1 MESSVSR
8 QRSPSELVIHTLY
21 EITSHYDAGFE
32 SQVQELIQLGL
43 DCFGLD
49 IGIVSRI
56 EDDEYE
62 VVSAVAPKGVRLEK
76 GDTFPL
82 GDTYCSIT
90 LAADGPVGFE
100 CAGESTYA
108 GPPAYG
114 LFKLESYIGIPARV
128 GARARGTLH
137 FPRADARA
145 RKFDQVDVDCLRL
158 MESWLSTESRRQE
171 LEDELREAHGR
182 LEQLVRTDPLT
193 ELANRRGLE
202 ASLQRLTRRSAFD
215 DRAVSCV
222 LIDIDDFK
230 DVNDTFGHAA
240 GDRVIRAVADQVR
253 SCLRPG
259 DVAARVGG
267 DEFVA
272 VIDASPAEAE
282 AIARRI
288 AAAVDEMELED
299 EGRVVTVSVSIG
311 VSEVAPETERVTEL
325 LEQAQSLLRDS
336 KRAGK
341 NTVTAA

>member
-1 MESSVSR
+1 MESSVTAR
-8 QRSPSELVIHTLY
+8 QLTPSELVIHTLY

-32 SQVQELIQLGL
+32 RQVEELIRLGL
-43 DCFGLD
+43 ECFDLD
-49 IGIVSRI
+49 IGIVSRV
-56 EDDEYE
+56 EDDEYQ

-90 LAADGPVGFE
+90 LAANGPVGFE

-108 GPPAYG
+108 GHPAYG
-114 LFKLESYIGIPARV
+114 IFKLESYIGIPIEVSGRV
-128 GARARGTLH
+128 RGTLN
-137 FPRADARA
+137 FSSASVRA
-145 RKFDQVDVDCLRL
+145 RKFDQTDVDCLRL
-158 MESWLSTESRRQE
+158 MGSWLSTEIRRRE

-182 LEQLVRTDPLT
+182 REQLVRTDPLT

-230 DVNDTFGHAA
+230 DVNDAFGHAV

-253 SCLRPG
+253 ACVRPG

-272 VIDASPAEAE
+272 VIDASPTEAE

-288 AAAVDEMELED
+288 AAAVDGLELED
-299 EGRVVTVSVSIG
+299 VT
-311 VSEVAPETERVTEL
+311 EVTPGTERVTEV